1 MTRQGLIQAVVVG
14 CALVGGGAAPAL
26 ADGWVTIIGTT
37 PAAACEAA
45 AAEAKRNEA
54 GTRTELETCDRVV
67 EAWPSPR
74 LETAVAYVNRS
85 VIHFVR
91 GETAAAIA
99 DTSAAIRLDD
109 GLGEAFLNRGIALA
123 AEHRPGEAIRDFTR
137 AVSLRLNT
145 PALAYFDL
153 ALAREDSGDLAGAY
167 RDFRR
172 AAEADPAW
180 DAPRAELARFKVV
193 QAPGS

>member
-1 MTRQGLIQAVVVG
+1 MTRNGLIQAAVVG
-14 CALVGGGAAPAL
+14 CALVGGGAPGAR

-37 PAAACEAA
+37 PAAVCEAA
-45 AAEAKRNEA
+45 AAEAKRTEA
-54 GTRTELETCDRVV
+54 GTRSELEACDRVV
-67 EAWPSPR
+67 DAWPSPR

-109 GLGEAFLNRGIALA
+109 GLGEAFLDRAIALA
-123 AEHRPGEAIRDFTR
+123 AEHRSGEAIRDFVR
-137 AVSLRLNT
+137 AVSLRLNK

-153 ALAREDSGDLAGAY
+153 ALAREDGGDLVGAY
-167 RDFRR
+167 RDFRH

-193 QAPGS
+193 QGPSS

>member
-1 MTRQGLIQAVVVG
+1 MMRPILTKAVVAG
-14 CALVGGGAAPAL
+14 CALAGVGAPAAR
-26 ADGWVTIIGTT
+26 ADGWITIIGTT
-37 PAAACEAA
+37 PGAVCEAA
-45 AAEAKRNEA
+45 AAEAKRSEA
-54 GTRTELETCDRVV
+54 GTRAELEACDRVV

-109 GLGEAFLNRGIALA
+109 GLGEAFLDRGIVLA
-123 AEHRPGEAIRDFTR
+123 SEHRTGEAIRDFVR
-137 AVSLRLNT
+137 AVSLRLSK
-145 PALAYFDL
+145 PSLAYFDL
-153 ALAREDSGDLAGAY
+153 ALAREDTGDLVGAY
-167 RDFRR
+167 KDFRH

-180 DAPRAELARFKVV
+180 EAPRAELARFKVV
-193 QAPGS
+193 QAPSS